1 MPIINFISLMHLQ
14 HAQIRLLI
22 SFYLLADFSQVFLQI
37 FSKKF
42 SPEKQA
48 LNTKSLLRA
57 ENQTRNCK
65 TIFQKSTKSKEKTK
79 SQNPKNALNADNLK
93 FFSRLLPRDYIGSS
107 LFHFW
112 LLVDVFFVFWQTFGN
127 WFYFEVFNKST
138 GTMEKKTR
146 KYLAFSSYCFFSLSF
161 EGFLL
166 LSFFSKCRICK
177 PALKASA
184 KML

>member
-1 MPIINFISLMHLQ
+1 MFISAYQQYIFAYQDFCLSAFMPIINFISLMHLQ
-14 HAQIRLLI
+14 HANQASDCLLP
-22 SFYLLADFSQVFLQI
+22 FGWFGKFSSKF

-42 SPEKQA
+42 SPEKQT

-79 SQNPKNALNADNLK
+79 SQNPKNALNTDNLK

-112 LLVDVFFVFWQTFGN
+112 LLVDVFFCL
-127 WFYFEVFNKST
+127 
-138 GTMEKKTR
+138 
-146 KYLAFSSYCFFSLSF
+146 LADVWKLILLWSL
-161 EGFLL
+161 
-166 LSFFSKCRICK
+166 
-177 PALKASA
+177 
-184 KML
+184 